1 MTKEYNGEEKRS
13 QVNSALR
20 ILIGVQRQTHTQ
32 VIELAKSVSRN
43 NSLVIGN
50 GIKLDTAIEYNKE
63 CDKRLTVVELWRAGH
78 DGEGVGKAKLSSK
91 IGVKITLLCLVGTLF
106 IAAAAFYFA
115 ELKPAL
121 NKSVGVYDKIAAI
134 ELKYQELL
142 KP

>member
-63 CDKRLTVVELWRAGH
+63 CDKRLTEVELWKAGH
-78 DGEGVGKAKLSSK
+78 VGEGLGKAKLTDR
-91 IGVKITLLCLVGTLF
+91 IGVKITLLCTVGALI
-106 IAAAAFYFA
+106 IAGSAFYFA

-121 NKSVGVYDKIAAI
+121 DKSTGVYNKIAAI
-134 ELKYQELL
+134 EQKYQELL